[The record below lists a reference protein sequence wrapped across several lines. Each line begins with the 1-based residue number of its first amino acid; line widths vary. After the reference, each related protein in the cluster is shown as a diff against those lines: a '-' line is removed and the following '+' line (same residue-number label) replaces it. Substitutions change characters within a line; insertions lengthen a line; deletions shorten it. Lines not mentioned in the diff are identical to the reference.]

1 MLEKLVIIS
10 EKLQQ
15 VDFEFEEASK
25 QEDPAIG
32 VAMRTLAAKQ
42 ETLESTKQELISTK
56 KLKSDTSLELARLN
70 VILQDAEQKEERLQ
84 QTWASQDLGVKESD
98 RQLRDVT
105 AKANQQ
111 VTNKLQAK
119 MANLHD
125 EAAQLFASLNKSEG
139 SSSA

>member
-32 VAMRTLAAKQ
+32 EAKRTLAAKQ
-42 ETLESTKQELISTK
+42 ETLEATNQELISTK
-56 KLKSDTSLELARLN
+56 KLKADTSLELARLN

-105 AKANQQ
+105 AKASQR
-111 VTNKLQAK
+111 VTELQAK
-119 MANLHD
+119 MASLHE
-125 EAAQLFASLNKSEG
+125 EAAQLLASLNQSGG

>member
-32 VAMRTLAAKQ
+32 EAKRTLAAKQ
-42 ETLESTKQELISTK
+42 ETLEATNQELISTK
-56 KLKSDTSLELARLN
+56 KLKADTSLELARLN
-70 VILQDAEQKEERLQ
+70 AVLRDAER
-84 QTWASQDLGVKESD
+84 TWASQDLEVKDSD

-105 AKANQQ
+105 AKASQR
-111 VTNKLQAK
+111 VTELQAK
-119 MANLHD
+119 MASLHE
-125 EAAQLFASLNKSEG
+125 EAAQLLASLNQSGG